1 MTLSI
6 KGRMVIMAL
15 AALVGA
21 AVPFAIQYTTS
32 AEVERAIKES
42 EVLRVDIEV
51 LAELELKNTEL
62 VLAAMDSIIDRDEGE
77 IQPERLALMDEVI
90 AAMRENYPLIDR
102 VAVQVG
108 MAEQVRDF
116 RNDFE
121 AVAKA
126 IRSDLKVAIETRA
139 PESAYAALDDVIDE
153 SGEGIGILLGEL
165 RDVAGQRLERNLMAT
180 EHAVARAVS
189 LGIGT
194 FAATFIVLVI
204 LMTVIT
210 RSVTGALGRLTRTM
224 HALAEGE
231 IGIDVPDT
239 GKQDEIGE
247 MARSV
252 EVFKENAVR
261 LEESRRHE
269 EQQREAD
276 RLRAERQA
284 RLAELAD
291 RFAAEMKSVVD
302 GLSRSANDMQRASN
316 SVQAAI
322 RSAEQE
328 SSTVATSA
336 DSACDNV
343 GSVAH
348 SADELRKSISE
359 IARQVGRSSDVAQQ
373 AVSRAVETN
382 RTVEGLSVAADRIG
396 AVVKLISDIA
406 EQTNLLALNATIEAA
421 RAGEAGRGFAVVAT
435 EVKSL
440 ATETAKATE
449 DINAQIASVQEIS
462 RDSVTAIRSIQ
473 EVIDQLNEAVGAI
486 SAAVEEQEAATAEIA
501 RNTQMAAGGTDA
513 VSSAIGTVVQASRS
527 ANAEADRL
535 AVSAQELGELSR
547 SLKDEVDQ
555 FIKKFRG
562 D

>member
-1 MTLSI
+1 
-6 KGRMVIMAL
+6 
-15 AALVGA
+15 
-21 AVPFAIQYTTS
+21 
-32 AEVERAIKES
+32 
-42 EVLRVDIEV
+42 
-51 LAELELKNTEL
+51 
-62 VLAAMDSIIDRDEGE
+62 
-77 IQPERLALMDEVI
+77 
-90 AAMRENYPLIDR
+90 
-102 VAVQVG
+102 
-108 MAEQVRDF
+108 
-116 RNDFE
+116 
-121 AVAKA
+121 
-126 IRSDLKVAIETRA
+126 
-139 PESAYAALDDVIDE
+139 
-153 SGEGIGILLGEL
+153 
-165 RDVAGQRLERNLMAT
+165 
-180 EHAVARAVS
+180 
-189 LGIGT
+189 
-194 FAATFIVLVI
+194 
-204 LMTVIT
+204 
-210 RSVTGALGRLTRTM
+210 
-224 HALAEGE
+224 
-231 IGIDVPDT
+231 
-239 GKQDEIGE
+239 
-247 MARSV
+247 
-252 EVFKENAVR
+252 
-261 LEESRRHE
+261 
-269 EQQREAD
+269 
-276 RLRAERQA
+276 
-284 RLAELAD
+284 
-291 RFAAEMKSVVD
+291 
-302 GLSRSANDMQRASN
+302 
-316 SVQAAI
+316 
-322 RSAEQE
+322 
-328 SSTVATSA
+328 
-336 DSACDNV
+336 
-343 GSVAH
+343 VAH